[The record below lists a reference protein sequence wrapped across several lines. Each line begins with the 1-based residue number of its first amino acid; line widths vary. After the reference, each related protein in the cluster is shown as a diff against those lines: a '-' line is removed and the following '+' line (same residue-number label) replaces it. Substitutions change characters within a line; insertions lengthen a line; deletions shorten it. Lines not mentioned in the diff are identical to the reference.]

1 MQPIGQRLQVHVDR
15 TGLDSTGPD
24 VHGSLTAF
32 DFHCR
37 GGSYLGSGGLLH
49 TYISLPD
56 LESSQLD
63 KVFKSYLPPVEHC
76 NLAHA
81 QSDLRSIF
89 CDALSEHV

>member
-1 MQPIGQRLQVHVDR
+1 MAHSLPLTFIAE
-15 TGLDSTGPD
+15 GLLPWE
-24 VHGSLTAF
+24 
-32 DFHCR
+32 R
-37 GGSYLGSGGLLH
+37 GLLH